1 MFKKEFQCKPQS
13 NLKNSD
19 RKKILQKIG
28 ENYVNAG
35 GELNTFQQGNFEN
48 HDGSIHGILYTIS
61 NNVHGETKQTL
72 PIWFQVTKSKD
83 LRKWGSLQQTALI
96 PTVYT
101 LWLNPTLLPIVI
113 TNDFVL
119 DEKIIGS
126 GANLMKKGCY
136 IPVEDIQQRLKKTGQ
151 KDSCVLVGIAS
162 YKRPSYVKAV
172 GVLETSIDSM
182 ANNDTNGGVAV
193 TVLHY
198 LGDKLCEQFKTKFDP
213 PLSLLQEVEEDD
225 EGNVIGQVSSNTDAE
240 SNQGHVE
247 DKRDEAETEDQL
259 SVNEVDEI
267 LTRAMYYTLTN
278 DSTLTLPITA
288 SQFISNHININL
300 PKRVTPS
307 MVNVK
312 KSSYKKTSKL
322 LKVWEKEG
330 FMKLK
335 SKGGDFVITSVAA
348 KKDKSELQTF
358 ISYQPRGA
366 PKSQQQ
372 LETNKQKTEKKMYV
386 TSSILL
392 KPSGPQARTFFPN
405 VKFVDPQ
412 NVRAAVE
419 EYVKTHNLVDRK
431 DKSKVLCN
439 DELWLLMGNKLA
451 NDNAGRTMP
460 RNQIVTTI
468 TQSSSQMLKY
478 FQIYRPD
485 GSPVL
490 KEPHKLPGK
499 ELKIP
504 TIKITTEMKM
514 RRKIVTKIEN
524 LEMYGIDP
532 EELASKLKIKCSAS
546 TSIGETHNEVLIQGP
561 HEAIVLNV
569 LQKDYDIQSTSPQYV
584 TCENKLKNKKKSSTT
599 APSNK

>member
-1 MFKKEFQCKPQS
+1 MFKKELQCKPQS

-28 ENYVNAG
+28 QGYDNAG

-48 HDGSIHGILYTIS
+48 HDGTIHGILYTIS
-61 NNVHGETKQTL
+61 HVNGDTKQTL

-83 LRKWGSLQQTALI
+83 LKKWGSLKQTALI

-136 IPVEDIQQRLKKTGQ
+136 IPVNDIQKRHQAGQ
-151 KDSCVLVGIAS
+151 NNSCVVVGIAS

-172 GVLETSIDSM
+172 GVLETSIDST
-182 ANNDTNGGVAV
+182 ANNDENGGVAV

-198 LGDKLCEQFKTKFDP
+198 LGDKLCEQFKTKLDP
-213 PLSLLQEVEEDD
+213 PHALLQEVKEDD
-225 EGNVIGQVSSNTDAE
+225 EGNVIEEASPSLETESSKAE
-240 SNQGHVE
+240 IEGKENE
-247 DKRDEAETEDQL
+247 IDKEDQL

-278 DSTLTLPITA
+278 DSTLTLPITS

-300 PKRVTPS
+300 PKKITPS

-335 SKGGDFVITSVAA
+335 SKGGDFVITNVAA
-348 KKDKSELQTF
+348 KKDKPELQTF

-372 LETNKQKTEKKMYV
+372 VETNKQKTGKKLYI
-386 TSSILL
+386 TSSVLL
-392 KPSGPQARTFFPN
+392 KPSGPQARVFFPN
-405 VKFVDPQ
+405 LKFVEPQ
-412 NVRAAVE
+412 DVRAAVE
-419 EYVKTHNLVDRK
+419 EYVKTHNLIDPK

-439 DELWLLMGNKLA
+439 DELWLFMGKKLA
-451 NDNAGRTMP
+451 DNGSSRLMP
-460 RNQIVTTI
+460 RNQVVTAV
-468 TQSSSQMLKY
+468 TQSSSQLLKY

-485 GSPVL
+485 GSAVL
-490 KEPHKLPGK
+490 KEPHKLSGK
-499 ELKIP
+499 DLKIP
-504 TIKITTEMKM
+504 TVKITTEMKM
-514 RRKIVTKIEN
+514 RRKIVTKVEN
-524 LEMYGIDP
+524 LEMYGVDP

-561 HEAIVLNV
+561 HEAIVLSV
-569 LQKDYDIQSTSPQYV
+569 LQKDYEIQSTSPQYV

-599 APSNK
+599 APSSK

>member
-1 MFKKEFQCKPQS
+1 MFKKELQCKPQS

-28 ENYVNAG
+28 ENYDNAG

-48 HDGSIHGILYTIS
+48 HDGTIHGILYTIS
-61 NNVHGETKQTL
+61 SNVNGETKQTL

-83 LRKWGSLQQTALI
+83 VKKWGSLQQTALI

-136 IPVEDIQQRLKKTGQ
+136 IPVEDIQQRQTKKGQ
-151 KDSCVLVGIAS
+151 NNSCVLVGIAS

-172 GVLETSIDSM
+172 GVLETSIDST

-213 PLSLLQEVEEDD
+213 PQSLLQEVEDD
-225 EGNVIGQVSSNTDAE
+225 EGNVIEQASQSTETVSSQ
-240 SNQGHVE
+240 SQVE
-247 DKRDEAETEDQL
+247 GKGDEAETDDQL
-259 SVNEVDEI
+259 SVAEVDEI
-267 LTRAMYYTLTN
+267 LAKAMYYTLTN
-278 DSTLTLPITA
+278 DSTLTLPITS

-300 PKRVTPS
+300 PKRITPS

-348 KKDKSELQTF
+348 KKDKPELQTF

-372 LETNKQKTEKKMYV
+372 VETNKQKTEKKLYI

-405 VKFVDPQ
+405 MKFIEPQ
-412 NVRAAVE
+412 SVRAVVE
-419 EYVKTHNLVDRK
+419 EYMKTHNLVDMK

-439 DELWLLMGNKLA
+439 DELWLLMGKKLA
-451 NDNAGRTMP
+451 NDNASRLMP

-468 TQSSSQMLKY
+468 TQSSSQLLKY

-499 ELKIP
+499 DLKIP
-504 TIKITTEMKM
+504 TIKVTTEMKM

-532 EELASKLKIKCSAS
+532 EELASKLKVKCSAS

-569 LQKDYDIQSTSPQYV
+569 LQKDYDVQSTSPQYV

-599 APSNK
+599 APSSK